1 MPFGSGYNAQVIAPP
16 EALLAGVLVAGL
28 ILNFVWP
35 IGFVPAEYTL
45 PVGSV
50 LIFLALNLATFAAR
64 EMIQIKTTLFFQ
76 KPATDLATSGAFAW
90 SRNPIYLSMVLL
102 CGGVAVFTNSLW
114 TLLFTVAFAAVL
126 QKGVIE
132 PEEAYLERRFGQRY
146 LDYKTRVR
154 RWI

>member
-1 MPFGSGYNAQVIAPP
+1 MPYGSGYNAQVIAPP

-28 ILNFVWP
+28 ILNFIWP
-35 IGFVPAEYTL
+35 IGFVPEGYTL

-50 LIFLALNLATFAAR
+50 LIFLALNLATFAAK
-64 EMIQIKTTLFFQ
+64 EMIRIKTTLFLQ
-76 KPATDLATSGAFAW
+76 KPATDLATEGAFAW
-90 SRNPIYLSMVLL
+90 TRNPLYLGMVLL
-102 CGGVAVFTNSLW
+102 CVGVAVFTNSLW
-114 TLLFTVAFAAVL
+114 TLLFTVVFAAVL

-146 LDYKTRVR
+146 RDYKARVR

>member
-16 EALLAGVLVAGL
+16 AALLAGALLAGF
-28 ILNFVWP
+28 ILDFIWP
-35 IGFVPAEYTL
+35 IGFVPAGYSL
-45 PVGSV
+45 PVGFA
-50 LIFLALNLATFAAR
+50 LIFVAVNLMTFAAR
-64 EMIQIKTTLFFQ
+64 EMIRIKTTLSMQ
-76 KPATDLATSGAFAW
+76 TPATDLATENAFAW
-90 SRNPIYLSMVLL
+90 SRNPIYLGMVLL

-114 TLLFTVAFAAVL
+114 TLLLTLALAVVL

-146 LDYKTRVR
+146 LAYKARVR

>member
-1 MPFGSGYNAQVIAPP
+1 MPYGSGYNAEVIAPP

-35 IGFVPAEYTL
+35 IGFVPAGYSL
-45 PVGSV
+45 PVGAV

-64 EMIQIKTTLFFQ
+64 EMIQIKTTLFLQ
-76 KPATDLATSGAFAW
+76 KPATDLATAGAFAW
-90 SRNPIYLSMVLL
+90 SRNPIYLGMVLL
-102 CGGVAVFTNSLW
+102 CGGVAIFTNSLW
-114 TLLFTVAFAAVL
+114 TLLFTVAFAAIL

-132 PEEAYLERRFGQRY
+132 PEEAYLERRFGKRY

>member
-35 IGFVPAEYTL
+35 ISFVPAEYTL

-76 KPATDLATSGAFAW
+76 KPATDLATSGPFAW

-126 QKGVIE
+126 QKGVVE